1 MSSKKGNIGK
11 GIGGQAVIEGVMM
24 KGKKMYSLSVRTP
37 DKTIKTVKTFTKP
50 AKEKCF
56 IWGLPIIRGVV
67 AFCDSLVTGM
77 RVTMKSAEL
86 AGLDDIEYDNNSKF
100 EMWLQK
106 KFGDKLADYLI
117 YFSVFVSICLCI
129 GIFMVLPT
137 VLGGWINGFFGGNAS
152 VRGAFESIIKIA
164 LFLGYMI
171 LVSQM
176 KDIKRVFMY
185 HGAEHKTIN
194 CFESDKEL
202 TVENVR
208 NSTRFHKRCGTSF
221 LVIVLIISIIVF
233 FFVPTNDFWL
243 RILSR
248 ILLIPVIAGISY
260 EVIRWA
266 GRHDNLLVNIVSFP
280 GIATQLITT
289 SEPDDSMIEVAIAS
303 LKAVLEEE
311 PEDEEDGCKSDGEK
325 AERKAG

>member
-1 MSSKKGNIGK
+1 MSKKKSGNLGK

-24 KGKKMYSLSVRTP
+24 RGKKMYSLSVRTP
-37 DKTIKTVKTFTKP
+37 DKSIKTVKTFFNP

-56 IWGLPIIRGVV
+56 IWGLPIVRGVV
-67 AFCDSLVTGM
+67 AFVDSLVTGM
-77 RVTMKSAEL
+77 KVTMKSAEL
-86 AGLDDIEYDNNSKF
+86 AGLDDIEYDKESKF
-100 EMWLQK
+100 EMWLEK
-106 KFGDKLADYLI
+106 KFGDKLADYMI
-117 YFSVFVSICLCI
+117 YFSVFVSIVLCI
-129 GIFMVLPT
+129 GLFILLPT
-137 VLGGWINGFFGGNAS
+137 VLGGWLNDLIGGSTAS
-152 VRGAFESIIKIA
+152 RGAFESIIKVI

-194 CFESDKEL
+194 CFESDMEL

-208 NSTRFHKRCGTSF
+208 KSTRFHKRCGTSF
-221 LVIVLIISIIVF
+221 LVIVILISILVF
-233 FFVPTNDFWL
+233 LFVPTNDFWL
-243 RILSR
+243 RILYR
-248 ILLIPVIAGISY
+248 VILIPVIAGLSY

-266 GRHDNLLVNIVSFP
+266 GRHDNWLVNIVSFP
-280 GIATQLITT
+280 GIAMQLITT

-311 PEDEEDGCKSDGEK
+311 PEDDCSTGCK
-325 AERKAG
+325 

>member
-1 MSSKKGNIGK
+1 MNNKKSCNLGK

-24 KGKKMYSLSVRTP
+24 RGKRMYSLSVRRP
-37 DKTIKTVKTFTKP
+37 DKTIKTVKTPLKP
-50 AKEKCF
+50 ATDKSF

-67 AFCDSLVTGM
+67 AFVDSLITGM
-77 RVTMKSAEL
+77 KVTMKSAEL
-86 AGLDDIEYDNNSKF
+86 AGLDDIEYDKESKF
-100 EMWLQK
+100 EMWLEK

-117 YFSVFVSICLCI
+117 YFSVAISLVLSIAL
-129 GIFMVLPT
+129 FMVLPT
-137 VLGGWINGFFGGNAS
+137 VLGGWLNGFFGNNTAM
-152 VRGAFESIIKIA
+152 RGVFESVIKIVI
-164 LFLGYMI
+164 FLGYMI

-194 CFESDKEL
+194 CFESNKEL

-233 FFVPTNDFWL
+233 LFINTNVFWI
-243 RILSR
+243 RVVSR
-248 ILLIPVIAGISY
+248 ILLLPVIAGLSY

-266 GRHDNLLVNIVSFP
+266 GRHDNILVNIVSAP
-280 GIATQLITT
+280 GIATQIITT

-311 PEDEEDGCKSDGEK
+311 PEDESSRGCK
-325 AERKAG
+325 

>member
-1 MSSKKGNIGK
+1 MSNKKSGNLGK

-24 KGKKMYSLSVRTP
+24 RGKKMYSLSVRTP
-37 DKTIKTVKTFTKP
+37 DKSIKTVKTFFNP

-56 IWGLPIIRGVV
+56 IWGLPIVRGVV
-67 AFCDSLVTGM
+67 AFVDSLVTGM
-77 RVTMKSAEL
+77 KVTMKSAEL
-86 AGLDDIEYDNNSKF
+86 AGLDDIEYDKESKF
-100 EMWLQK
+100 EMWLEK
-106 KFGDKLADYLI
+106 KFGDKLADYMI
-117 YFSVFVSICLCI
+117 YFSVFVSIVLCI
-129 GIFMVLPT
+129 GLFILLPT
-137 VLGGWINGFFGGNAS
+137 VIGGWLNDLVGGSTAS
-152 VRGAFESIIKIA
+152 RGAFESIIKVI

-194 CFESDKEL
+194 CFESDMEL

-208 NSTRFHKRCGTSF
+208 KSTRFHKRCGTSF
-221 LVIVLIISIIVF
+221 LVIVILISILVF
-233 FFVPTNDFWL
+233 LFVPTNDFWL
-243 RILSR
+243 RILYR
-248 ILLIPVIAGISY
+248 VILIPVIAGLSY

-266 GRHDNLLVNIVSFP
+266 GRHDNWLVNIVSFP
-280 GIATQLITT
+280 GIAMQLITT

-311 PEDEEDGCKSDGEK
+311 PEDDCSTGCK
-325 AERKAG
+325 